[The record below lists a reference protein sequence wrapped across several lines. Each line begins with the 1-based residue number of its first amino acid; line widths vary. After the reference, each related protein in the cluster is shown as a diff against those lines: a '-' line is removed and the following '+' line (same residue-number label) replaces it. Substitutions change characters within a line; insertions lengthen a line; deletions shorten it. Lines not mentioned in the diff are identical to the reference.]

1 MTLEEYKKKV
11 GEHLIKKCN
20 FTAQRAKKLIAVYEK
35 DFPQFLI
42 KDNWSPLTVASA
54 MIAGY

>member
-11 GEHLIKKCN
+11 EEHLVKECH
-20 FTAQRAKKLIAVYEK
+20 FTTQRAKKLIALYEE
-35 DFPQFLI
+35 DFQQFL
-42 KDNWSPLTVASA
+42 KENWSPLTMASV

>member
-11 GEHLIKKCN
+11 EEHLVKKCN
-20 FTAQRAKKLIAVYEK
+20 FTTQSTKKLIVLYEE
-35 DFPQFLI
+35 DFPQFL
-42 KDNWSPLTVASA
+42 KDNWSPLTAASA

>member
-11 GEHLIKKCN
+11 EEYLIKRCN
-20 FTAQRAKKLIAVYEK
+20 FTVSRAKALIAVYEK
-35 DFPQFLI
+35 DFPQFL
-42 KDNWSPLTVASA
+42 KDNWSPLTAASA

>member
-11 GEHLIKKCN
+11 EEHLVKKCN
-20 FTAQRAKKLIAVYEK
+20 FTTQSAKKLIALYEE
-35 DFPQFLI
+35 DFPQFL
-42 KDNWSPLTVASA
+42 KDNWSPLTAASA